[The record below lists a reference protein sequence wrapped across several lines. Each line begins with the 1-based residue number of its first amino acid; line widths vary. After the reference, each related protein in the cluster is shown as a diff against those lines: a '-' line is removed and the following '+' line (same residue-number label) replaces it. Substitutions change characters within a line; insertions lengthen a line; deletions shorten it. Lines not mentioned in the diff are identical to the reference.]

1 MYIVFEW
8 VVGTWK
14 STQSKLLHATLQK
27 KYPTKQVI
35 LVREPWGTLI
45 AEAIRTLVQ
54 WTEFEEPMHPLTDA
68 YLYAAAR
75 AQLIHQTIAPVLAD
89 GGIVIS
95 DRNVCSSLA
104 YQWYTQW
111 LGIERV
117 RTINEEAVKSCVPEY
132 ILFMDLDVELGLSR
146 TFDAHGDKRERK
158 TLDFFQQVYAWYM
171 ALFSFAPTKDSIHKV
186 DASGSVEEVEKLI
199 LDSISHG

>member
-14 STQSKLLHATLQK
+14 STQSKLLHAFLQN
-27 KYPTKQVI
+27 KYPNKTVE
-35 LVREPWGTLI
+35 LLREPWGTHI

-54 WTEFEEPMHPLTDA
+54 WTEFDESMHALTDA

-75 AQLIHQTIAPVLAD
+75 AQLLHQKIAPILAD

-104 YQWYTQW
+104 YQWYTQGLW
-111 LGIERV
+111 IDRV
-117 RTINEEAVKSCVPEY
+117 WSINKEAVSTLLPDY
-132 ILFMDLDVELGLSR
+132 ILFMDLDVEVGLAR
-146 TFDAHGDKRERK
+146 TFDPEGDKRERK
-158 TLDFFQQVYAWYM
+158 GVDFFTQVYAGYM
-171 ALFSFAPTKDSIHKV
+171 SLFSFAPLQGLLHKI
-186 DASGSVEEVEKLI
+186 DASWSVQEVQKTISDLI
-199 LDSISHG
+199 L